1 MLYHKEESYAVNGAA
16 MKVYSTLKEGFLEA
30 VYQEALAMEF
40 AKRGVPFEREKELKI
55 YYDGKE
61 LQTTYRADFVCY
73 GDIIVELKA
82 VIDLDD
88 THRSQVHNYLKATG
102 YKLGLLYNF
111 GHHDGLQFERIIK

>member
-40 AKRGVPFEREKELKI
+40 AKRGIPFEREKELKI

-73 GDIIVELKA
+73 GGIIVELKA

>member
-1 MLYHKEESYAVNGAA
+1 MLYHQEESYAVNGAA

-40 AKRGVPFEREKELKI
+40 AKRGIPFEWEKELKI
-55 YYDGKE
+55 FYDGKE

-82 VIDLDD
+82 VVELDD

>member
-40 AKRGVPFEREKELKI
+40 AKRGIPFEREKELKI

-73 GDIIVELKA
+73 DDIIVELKA

>member
-40 AKRGVPFEREKELKI
+40 AKRGIPFEREKELKI

>member
-1 MLYHKEESYAVNGAA
+1 MLYHKEESYAVNGAS

-40 AKRGVPFEREKELKI
+40 AKRGIPFEREKELKI